1 MMATP
6 VSCVVDA
13 SVGIKLVINEGLSAE
28 AHALF
33 AHLAQDPAARF
44 FVPELFYLECANILW
59 KHTQRSGYPL
69 ADAQLNLSTLSAL
82 ALQRFSILSLPADS
96 LTIAANHAIT
106 VYDACY
112 VATAKHFGVPL
123 VTADTKLVTKMTGS
137 PFTVLFLGS
146 LTIPTPPP

>member
-1 MMATP
+1 
-6 VSCVVDA
+6 
-13 SVGIKLVINEGLSAE
+13 VGIKLVITESLSPE

-33 AHLAQDPAARF
+33 AHLAQDSAARF

-69 ADAQLNLSTLSAL
+69 ADAQLSLSASSAL
-82 ALQRFSILSLPADS
+82 ALQRFSIPSLAADS

-106 VYDACY
+106 AYDACY
-112 VATAKHFGVPL
+112 VTTANHIGVPL
-123 VTADTKLVTKMTGS
+123 VTADTKLVTKMTGT
-137 PFTVLFLGS
+137 PYTVLFLGS

>member
-13 SVGIKLVINEGLSAE
+13 SVGIKLVITESLSAE

-82 ALQRFSILSLPADS
+82 ALQRLNGF
-96 LTIAANHAIT
+96 
-106 VYDACY
+106 
-112 VATAKHFGVPL
+112 
-123 VTADTKLVTKMTGS
+123 
-137 PFTVLFLGS
+137 
-146 LTIPTPPP
+146 